1 MLSTHLHSVE
11 GALIDQAQ
19 AAIAALPPGT
29 APAAG
34 PLTLALARQFLE
46 PMFGGALRVASGA
59 LVGPDSLPSEPHPL
73 FDALLCSWEAPR
85 LTLADGQAAWLADTV
100 VASVSVAPVLDQAA
114 MTRAVKAASSA
125 KALAG
130 TQDGPGLRCYL
141 LAADGPPDMQR
152 VHGWLK
158 LAYREQGIEE
168 PDMPPTGDAR
178 CGIASPA
185 LDGVFVLGR
194 GFLNFDNVAVGFLTD
209 ESRELA
215 FGLCWA
221 VCRAERGAL
230 MSLWLQLQQAAN
242 AAAGR
247 QIDPRA
253 WIAGFKV
260 PDLRYAN

>member
-11 GALIDQAQ
+11 SALIDQAQ
-19 AAIAALPPGT
+19 AAAAGV
-29 APAAG
+29 PAGATPLTG
-34 PLTLALARQFLE
+34 PLTLAVAHQFLE

-59 LVGPDSLPSEPHPL
+59 LVGPASLPSEPQPV
-73 FDALLCSWEAPR
+73 FDALLCTWEAPR
-85 LTLADGQAAWLADTV
+85 LALADGQPAWLADTV
-100 VASVSVAPVLDQAA
+100 VASLSLAPVLDAPA
-114 MTRAVKAASSA
+114 VARAVKAAAAA
-125 KALAG
+125 KARSS

-141 LAADGPPDMQR
+141 LAADGPSDMQR

-242 AAAGR
+242 ATAGR
-247 QIDPRA
+247 QVDPRA